1 MKNNPTS
8 HAGIDF
14 VFMLRTNIA
23 GLRLSAFCREI
34 QEQKIFSGLELS
46 LDDNNCFMSERE
58 A

>member
-14 VFMLRTNIA
+14 VLMLRTNIA
-23 GLRLSAFCREI
+23 GLREI
-34 QEQKIFSGLELS
+34 QEQKVFSGLELR
-46 LDDNNCFMSERE
+46 LDGNNCFMSGRG